1 MNFFRRNIVGVGGGG
16 GHSNNGGGSG
26 SADNL
31 ISSSSRKNHDS
42 LYIPD
47 NFGSSLIPSKLSSD
61 FSSTPFDEKGNL
73 ARYEYLVFV
82 FSNSCHLK

>member
-31 ISSSSRKNHDS
+31 ISSSNRKNHDS
-42 LYIPD
+42 LYIQD

-61 FSSTPFDEKGNL
+61 FSSAPFDEKGNL
-73 ARYEYLVFV
+73 AR
-82 FSNSCHLK
+82 